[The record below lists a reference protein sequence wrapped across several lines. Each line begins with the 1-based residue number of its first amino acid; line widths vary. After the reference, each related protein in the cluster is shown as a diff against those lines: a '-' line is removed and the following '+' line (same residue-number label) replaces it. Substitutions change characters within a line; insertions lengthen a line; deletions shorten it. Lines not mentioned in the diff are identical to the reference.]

1 MANCPANHL
10 PFLSFDVSINA
21 GSGPERHQSN
31 NVCISGHVL
40 ASHEEFTIASCNA
53 IFDEV
58 MFDNTTDIPHS
69 ITFKF
74 GRNIDGVGRSWTFSV
89 YLLDNNVADIVP
101 GNEDPLPL
109 DNGNPHPFVG
119 PILPGE
125 AEWFQDWVEEQ
136 QWEVPQPVD
145 DHP

>member
-58 MFDNTTDIPHS
+58 EHEAVLQAIHQHYIETLRLRVARYIRHP
-69 ITFKF
+69 I
-74 GRNIDGVGRSWTFSV
+74 GVGIF
-89 YLLDNNVADIVP
+89 
-101 GNEDPLPL
+101 
-109 DNGNPHPFVG
+109 
-119 PILPGE
+119 
-125 AEWFQDWVEEQ
+125 
-136 QWEVPQPVD
+136 
-145 DHP
+145 